1 MNKTLSIFTLL
12 LAFFLAPSLQAD
24 QLTDLLTGKP
34 SATQETTT
42 DKVINVDSS
51 KQSDAKINK
60 RLREIYNEL
69 DDLKNIGTEVNNG
82 VVTLGGEIN
91 SAKSEETALKLA
103 KQIDGVVAVE
113 NNMEVT
119 RAIDQR
125 LGSIWIKYQKLF
137 RQAVA
142 SIPLLL
148 IAITTFVLF
157 WLFGGWVSNRNRLL
171 QKIAPNRFIA
181 NLLGQVLH
189 LVFIIIG
196 LVLALSLLDATSL
209 LSTILGAAG
218 IVGLAVGFAVRDTV
232 ENYIASI
239 LLSLRNPFEVNDLVD
254 IDGNLGNVARL
265 TTRATILI
273 SPDGNHVRLP
283 NSLVFKA
290 VIVNYTRNPQRRFQF
305 DIGVDSAQDLQD
317 AQNLGLE
324 TLNSIEGVLD
334 EPKPQVIIE
343 ELGDFNVVLRLYGW
357 VDQANFSFS
366 KVRSESIRRCKRAFD
381 QANIVMP
388 EPIYQ
393 IRVAEQLENQ
403 IKQKTVKAK
412 PKSPNT
418 VTITDNRKDDAAADL
433 SPDNSVEIKVA
444 EEISQDDTENLLD
457 NSVPKE

>member
-1 MNKTLSIFTLL
+1 MNKTLSIFVLL
-12 LAFFLAPSLQAD
+12 LAFLLAASLQAD

-42 DKVINVDSS
+42 DKAINVDSS

-317 AQNLGLE
+317 AQNLALE
-324 TLNSIEGVLD
+324 TLNAIEGVLD
-334 EPKPQVIIE
+334 EPKAQVIIE

-381 QANIVMP
+381 QAHIVMP

-393 IRVAEQLENQ
+393 IRVAGQLENQ
-403 IKQKTVKAK
+403 IKQQSVKAK

-457 NSVPKE
+457 ESVPKE

>member
-1 MNKTLSIFTLL
+1 MNKTLSLFVLL
-12 LAFFLAPSLQAD
+12 LAFLLTPSSQAD

-42 DKVINVDSS
+42 DKAINVDSS

-125 LGSIWIKYQKLF
+125 LGSIWNKTQKLF
-137 RQAVA
+137 RQGVA

-181 NLLGQVLH
+181 NLLGQILH

-305 DIGVDSAQDLQD
+305 DIGVDSTQDLQD
-317 AQNLGLE
+317 AQNLALE

-334 EPKPQVIIE
+334 EPKPQVIIQ
-343 ELGDFNVVLRLYGW
+343 ELGDFNVILRLYGW

-381 QANIVMP
+381 QAQIVMP

-393 IRVAEQLENQ
+393 IRFAGQLENQ
-403 IKQKTVKAK
+403 IKQQTVKAK

>member
-1 MNKTLSIFTLL
+1 MNKTLSIFALL

-254 IDGNLGNVARL
+254 IDGKLGNVARL

-317 AQNLGLE
+317 AQNLALE

-393 IRVAEQLENQ
+393 IRVAGQLENQ
-403 IKQKTVKAK
+403 IKQQTVKAK